1 MKYILV
7 IGDGMADNP
16 VDTLGGLTPL
26 EAAKKPFI
34 DRLSAA
40 GVLGSVLTVPEGFPP
55 GSDTAI
61 MSIFGCDVHFC
72 YSGRAPLE
80 AAAQGISLS
89 PGDAAYRC
97 NNVTVTDDASLDFA
111 EKKIIS
117 HSGGGLCEKQGVALV
132 EYLFN
137 HPEFKALADEAGM
150 RIYPT
155 ESYRHI
161 AVQKQ
166 VEISGLELSPPHDHI
181 GEAVGDNLPSGCDA
195 AVTLTS
201 LMEKANCLLQSH
213 PFNEER
219 RREGKLPG
227 NAIWF
232 WAEGTAAALPSFKAQ
247 YGKTGAVISAV
258 PLCHGIARLTGL
270 DVITVEGATGEV
282 ETNYEGKVSAALEAL
297 KTRDF
302 VAVHLEGPDECT
314 HCGDLKGKIQAI
326 EWLSSRVVEPLC
338 KALNETGEDYRML
351 ILSDHKTLTSNR
363 QHDGDPV
370 PYLIYDSRFDSKAA
384 LPYTEAGGLNGPYLN
399 AGIKLMPA
407 LFELDRAAEA

>member
-16 VDTLGGLTPL
+16 VSELDGLTPL
-26 EAAKKPFI
+26 EAAKKPYI
-34 DRLSAA
+34 DMLAA
-40 GVLGSVLTVPEGFPP
+40 EGILGSVLTVPEGFPP

-61 MSIFGCDVHFC
+61 MSIFGCDPHYC

-80 AAAQGISLS
+80 VAAQGISLS
-89 PGDAAYRC
+89 LGDAAYRC
-97 NNVTVTDDASLDFA
+97 NNVTLTDDETVPFE
-111 EKKIIS
+111 EKKIVS
-117 HSGGGLCEKQGVALV
+117 HSGGGLCEKQGVELV

-150 RIYPT
+150 SVYPT

-166 VEISGLELSPPHDHI
+166 ADIKGLVLAPPHDHI
-181 GEAVGDNLPSGCDA
+181 GETVADNLPKGCENA
-195 AVTLTS
+195 AVLTK
-201 LMEKANCLLQSH
+201 LMKKANELLFNH
-213 PFNEER
+213 PFNVR
-219 RREGKLPG
+219 RRSEGKLPG

-232 WAEGTAAALPSFKAQ
+232 WAEGTAAKLPNFFEQ
-247 YGKTGAVISAV
+247 YGKTGAVVSAV
-258 PLCHGIARLTGL
+258 PLCHGIARLIGL
-270 DVITVEGATGEV
+270 EVIMVDGATGEV
-282 ETNYEGKVSAALEAL
+282 DTNYEGKVKASLDAL

-314 HCGDLKGKIQAI
+314 HCGDLKGKLQAI
-326 EWLSSRVVEPLC
+326 EWLDSRVVEPLC
-338 KALNETGEDYRML
+338 SALREKGEDFRML

-370 PYLIYDSRFDSKAA
+370 PYIIYDSNNNTQAGLS
-384 LPYTEAGGLNGPYLN
+384 YSEANGLKGPYLS
-399 AGIKLMPA
+399 AGIDLMPS
-407 LFELDRAAEA
+407 LFGLK

>member
-16 VDTLGGLTPL
+16 VAELNGLTPL
-26 EAAKKPFI
+26 EVSRKSYI
-34 DRLSAA
+34 DKLAEH
-40 GVLGSVLTVPEGFPP
+40 GVLGSVLNVPEGFPP

-61 MSIFGCDVHFC
+61 MSIFGCDPHFC

-97 NNVTVTDDASLDFA
+97 NNVTLTDDETVPFE
-111 EKKIIS
+111 EKRIVS
-117 HSGGGLCEKQGVALV
+117 HSGGGLCEKQGVELV
-132 EYLFN
+132 EYLFA
-137 HPEFKALADEAGM
+137 HPEFKTLADRAGM
-150 RIYPT
+150 CVYPT

-166 VEISGLELSPPHDHI
+166 VDIKGLELAPPHDHI
-181 GEAVGDNLPSGCDA
+181 GELVSDNLPKGCENA
-195 AVTLTS
+195 AVLTE
-201 LMEKANCLLQSH
+201 LMKKANELLQNH
-213 PFNEER
+213 PFNAAR
-219 RREGKLPG
+219 RNEGKFPG

-232 WAEGTAAALPSFKAQ
+232 WAEGTAAKLPSFKEQ
-247 YGKTGAVISAV
+247 YGKTGAVVSAV

-270 DVITVEGATGEV
+270 DVIMVEGATGEV
-282 ETNYEGKVSAALEAL
+282 ETNYEGKVKAALNAL
-297 KTRDF
+297 ETHDF

-326 EWLSSRVVEPLC
+326 EWLDSRVVEPLC
-338 KALNETGEDYRML
+338 KALEAEGEDFRML

-370 PYLIYDSRFDSKAA
+370 PYIIYDSRLNTQAGLS
-384 LPYTEAGGLNGPYLN
+384 YSEANGLKGKYFSD
-399 AGIKLMPA
+399 GIELMPS
-407 LFELDRAAEA
+407 LFELN

>member
-16 VDTLGGLTPL
+16 VAELNGRTPL
-26 EAAKKPFI
+26 EVSGKPYI
-34 DRLSAA
+34 DSLAEH

-61 MSIFGCDVHFC
+61 MSIFGCDPHVC

-80 AAAQGISLS
+80 VAAQGISLS
-89 PGDAAYRC
+89 LGDAAYRC
-97 NNVTVTDDASLDFA
+97 NNVTLTDDETVPFE
-111 EKKIIS
+111 EKRIVS
-117 HSGGGLCEKQGVALV
+117 HSGGGLCEKQGVELV
-132 EYLFN
+132 EYLFA
-137 HPEFKALADEAGM
+137 HPEFKALADKAGM
-150 RIYPT
+150 CVYPT

-166 VEISGLELSPPHDHI
+166 VDIKGLELAPPHDHI
-181 GEAVGDNLPSGCDA
+181 GEKVSDNLPKGCENA
-195 AVTLTS
+195 AVLTA
-201 LMEKANCLLQSH
+201 LMKKANELLQNH
-213 PFNEER
+213 PFNAAR
-219 RREGKLPG
+219 RSEGKFPG

-232 WAEGTAAALPSFKAQ
+232 WAEGTAVKLPNFKDQ
-247 YGKTGAVISAV
+247 YGKSGAVVSAV

-270 DVITVEGATGEV
+270 DVIIVEGATGEV
-282 ETNYEGKVSAALEAL
+282 ETNYEGKVAAALSAL
-297 KTRDF
+297 ETHDF

-326 EWLSSRVVEPLC
+326 EWLDSRVVEPLC
-338 KALNETGEDYRML
+338 EALKAKGEAFRML

-370 PYLIYDSRFDSKAA
+370 PYIIYDSCHNTQAGLSYSEVNGLKGRFLS
-384 LPYTEAGGLNGPYLN
+384 AGIELMPSLFGLNQ
-399 AGIKLMPA
+399 
-407 LFELDRAAEA
+407 

>member
-16 VDTLGGLTPL
+16 VPELNGLTPL
-26 EAAKKPFI
+26 EASKKPFI
-34 DRLSAA
+34 DKLAA
-40 GVLGSVLTVPEGFPP
+40 QGVLGSVLTVPEGFPP

-61 MSIFGCDVHFC
+61 MSIFGCDPHSC

-89 PGDAAYRC
+89 LGDAAYRC
-97 NNVTVTDDASLDFA
+97 NNITLTDDGSIPFED
-111 EKKIIS
+111 KKIES
-117 HSGGGLCEKQGVALV
+117 HSAGGLCEKQGVELV
-132 EYLFN
+132 EYLFS
-137 HPEFKALADEAGM
+137 HPEFKALADKAGM
-150 RIYPT
+150 SIYPT

-166 VEISGLELSPPHDHI
+166 VEIKGLELAPPHDHI
-181 GEAVGDNLPSGCDA
+181 GEKVSENLPKGCENA
-195 AVTLTS
+195 SVLTD
-201 LMEKANCLLQSH
+201 LMKKANELLQDH
-213 PFNEER
+213 PFNVR
-219 RREGKLPG
+219 RRSEGKLPG

-232 WAEGTAAALPSFKAQ
+232 WAEGTAAKLPDFNEQ
-247 YGKTGAVISAV
+247 YRKTGAVVSAV

-270 DVITVEGATGEV
+270 DVIMVCGATGEV
-282 ETNYEGKVSAALEAL
+282 DTNYEGKVESALDAL

-314 HCGDLKGKIQAI
+314 HCGDLKGKLQAI
-326 EWLSSRVVEPLC
+326 EWLDSRVVKPLC
-338 KALNETGEDYRML
+338 DALSDSGEDFRML

-370 PYLIYDSRFDSKAA
+370 PYIIFDSRYNTQAG
-384 LPYTEAGGLNGPYLN
+384 LPYSEANGLKGNYLS
-399 AGIKLMPA
+399 AGIDLMPS
-407 LFELDRAAEA
+407 LFELK

>member
-16 VDTLGGLTPL
+16 VPELNGRTPL
-26 EAAKKPFI
+26 EASNKPFI
-34 DRLSAA
+34 DKLAQQ

-61 MSIFGCDVHFC
+61 MSIFGCDPHFC

-80 AAAQGISLS
+80 VAAQGISLS
-89 PGDAAYRC
+89 LGDAAYRC
-97 NNVTVTDDASLDFA
+97 NNVTLTDDEAVSFEDKVIL
-111 EKKIIS
+111 S
-117 HSGGGLCEKQGVALV
+117 HSAGGLCEKQGVELV

-137 HPEFKALADEAGM
+137 HPEFKKLADEVGM
-150 RIYPT
+150 CVYPT

-166 VEISGLELSPPHDHI
+166 VDIKGLELAPPHDHI
-181 GEAVGDNLPSGCDA
+181 GEKVSDNLPKGCENA
-195 AVTLTS
+195 SVLIK
-201 LMEKANCLLQSH
+201 LMKKANELLQNH
-213 PFNEER
+213 PFNVQR
-219 RREGKLPG
+219 RKEGKFPG

-232 WAEGTAAALPSFKAQ
+232 WAEGTAAKLPNFKEQ
-247 YGKTGAVISAV
+247 YGKTGAVVSAV

-270 DVITVEGATGEV
+270 DVIMVEGATGEV
-282 ETNYEGKVSAALEAL
+282 DTNYEGKVEAALNAL
-297 KTRDF
+297 KSKDF

-314 HCGDLKGKIQAI
+314 HCGDLKGKLQAI
-326 EWLSSRVVEPLC
+326 EWLDSRVVNPLC
-338 KALNETGEDYRML
+338 EALTSSGEDFRML

-370 PYLIYDSRFDSKAA
+370 PYLIYDSRTDTRSG
-384 LPYTEAGGLNGPYLN
+384 LPYSETNGLKDNYLK
-399 AGIKLMPA
+399 AGIDLMPS
-407 LFELDRAAEA
+407 LFELK

>member
-16 VDTLGGLTPL
+16 VPELNSRTPL
-26 EAAKKPFI
+26 ESSKKPFI
-34 DRLSAA
+34 DKLSEE
-40 GVLGSVLTVPEGFPP
+40 GILGSVLTVPEGFPP

-61 MSIFGCDVHFC
+61 MSIFGCDPHFC

-80 AAAQGISLS
+80 VAAQGISLS
-89 PGDAAYRC
+89 LGDAAYRC
-97 NNVTVTDDASLDFA
+97 NNVTLTDDESVPFEDKVIL
-111 EKKIIS
+111 S
-117 HSGGGLCEKQGVALV
+117 HSAGGLCEKQGVELV

-137 HPEFKALADEAGM
+137 HPEFKSLADEVGM
-150 RIYPT
+150 CVYPT

-166 VEISGLELSPPHDHI
+166 VDIKGLELAPPHDHI
-181 GEAVGDNLPSGCDA
+181 GEKVFDNLPQGCDNA
-195 AVTLTS
+195 AILTK
-201 LMEKANCLLQSH
+201 LMKKANELLQNH
-213 PFNEER
+213 PFNVQR
-219 RREGKLPG
+219 RKDGKLPG

-232 WAEGTAAALPSFKAQ
+232 WAEGTAAKLPNFKEQ
-247 YGKTGAVISAV
+247 YNKLGAVVSAV

-270 DVITVEGATGEV
+270 DVIMVDGATGEV
-282 ETNYEGKVSAALEAL
+282 DTNYEGKVEASLNAL

-314 HCGDLKGKIQAI
+314 HCGDLKGKMQAI
-326 EWLSSRVVEPLC
+326 EWLDSRVVKPLC
-338 KALNETGEDYRML
+338 DALASAGEDFRML

-370 PYLIYDSRFDSKAA
+370 PYIIYDSRKNTKSG
-384 LPYTEAGGLNGPYLN
+384 LSYSEANGLKDNYLG
-399 AGIKLMPA
+399 AGIDLMPS
-407 LFELDRAAEA
+407 LFELR

>member
-16 VDTLGGLTPL
+16 VPELNGLTPL
-26 EAAKKPFI
+26 EASKKPFI
-34 DRLSAA
+34 DKLAA
-40 GVLGSVLTVPEGFPP
+40 QGVLGSVLTVPEGFPP

-61 MSIFGCDVHFC
+61 MSIFGCDPHSC

-89 PGDAAYRC
+89 LGDAAYRC
-97 NNVTVTDDASLDFA
+97 NNITLTDDGSIPFED
-111 EKKIIS
+111 KKIES
-117 HSGGGLCEKQGVALV
+117 HSAGGLCEKQGVELV
-132 EYLFN
+132 EYLFS
-137 HPEFKALADEAGM
+137 HPEFKALADKAGM
-150 RIYPT
+150 SIYPT

-166 VEISGLELSPPHDHI
+166 VEIKGLELAPPHDHI
-181 GEAVGDNLPSGCDA
+181 GEKVSENLPKGCENA
-195 AVTLTS
+195 SVLTD
-201 LMEKANCLLQSH
+201 LMKKANELLQDH
-213 PFNEER
+213 PFNVR
-219 RREGKLPG
+219 RRSEGKLPG

-232 WAEGTAAALPSFKAQ
+232 WAEGTAAKLPDFNEQ
-247 YGKTGAVISAV
+247 YRKTGAVVSAV

-270 DVITVEGATGEV
+270 DVIMVCGATGEV
-282 ETNYEGKVSAALEAL
+282 DTNYEGKVEAALDAL

-314 HCGDLKGKIQAI
+314 HCGDLKGKLQAI
-326 EWLSSRVVEPLC
+326 EWLDSRVVKPLC
-338 KALNETGEDYRML
+338 DALSDSGEDFRML

-370 PYLIYDSRFDSKAA
+370 PYIIFDSRYNTQAG
-384 LPYTEAGGLNGPYLN
+384 LPYSEANGLKGNYLS
-399 AGIKLMPA
+399 AGIDLMPS
-407 LFELDRAAEA
+407 LFELK

>member
-1 MKYILV
+1 MKYVLV

-16 VDTLGGLTPL
+16 VPELGGRTPL
-26 EAAKKPFI
+26 EVSRKPFI
-34 DRLSAA
+34 DNLAA
-40 GVLGSVLTVPEGFPP
+40 RGILGSVLNVPEGFPP

-61 MSIFGCDVHFC
+61 MSIFGCDPHSC

-97 NNVTVTDDASLDFA
+97 NNITLTDDASIPFE
-111 EKKIIS
+111 EKKILS
-117 HSGGGLCEKQGVALV
+117 HSAGGLCEKQGVELV

-137 HPEFKALADEAGM
+137 HPEFKSLADDAGM
-150 RIYPT
+150 KIYPT

-161 AVQKQ
+161 AVQKHTD
-166 VEISGLELSPPHDHI
+166 IRGLELAPPHDHI
-181 GEAVGDNLPSGCDA
+181 GETVLSILPKGCA
-195 AVTLTS
+195 NAEILTE
-201 LMEKANCLLQSH
+201 LMKKANELLHDH
-213 PFNEER
+213 PFNVR
-219 RREGKLPG
+219 RRNEGKFPG

-232 WAEGTAAALPSFKAQ
+232 WAEGTAAKLPCFSEQ

-270 DVITVEGATGEV
+270 DVIMVEGATGEV
-282 ETNYEGKVSAALEAL
+282 DTNYEGKVQAAIDAL

-326 EWLSSRVVEPLC
+326 EWLDGRIVKPICEALSS
-338 KALNETGEDYRML
+338 ANEDFRIL

-370 PYLIYDSRFDSKAA
+370 PYIIYDSRFDTKSG
-384 LPYTEAGGLNGPYLN
+384 LPYSEANGLKGNYVS
-399 AGIKLMPA
+399 AGTDLMPL
-407 LFELDRAAEA
+407 LFELK

>member
-16 VDTLGGLTPL
+16 IPELNGLTPL
-26 EAAKKPFI
+26 EASKKPFI
-34 DRLSAA
+34 DKLAA
-40 GVLGSVLTVPEGFPP
+40 QGVLGSVLTVPEGFPP

-61 MSIFGCDVHFC
+61 MSIFGCDPHSC

-89 PGDAAYRC
+89 LGDAAYRC
-97 NNVTVTDDASLDFA
+97 NNITLTDDGSIPFED
-111 EKKIIS
+111 KKIES
-117 HSGGGLCEKQGVALV
+117 HSAGGLCEKQGVELV
-132 EYLFN
+132 EYLFS
-137 HPEFKALADEAGM
+137 HPEFKALADKAGM
-150 RIYPT
+150 SIYPT

-166 VEISGLELSPPHDHI
+166 VEIKGLELAPPHDHI
-181 GEAVGDNLPSGCDA
+181 GEKVSENLPKGCENA
-195 AVTLTS
+195 SVLTD
-201 LMEKANCLLQSH
+201 LMKKANELLQDH
-213 PFNEER
+213 PFNVR
-219 RREGKLPG
+219 RRSEGKLPG

-232 WAEGTAAALPSFKAQ
+232 WAEGTAAKLPDFNEQ
-247 YGKTGAVISAV
+247 YRKTGAVVSAV

-270 DVITVEGATGEV
+270 DVIMVCGATGEV
-282 ETNYEGKVSAALEAL
+282 DTNYEGKVEAALDAL

-314 HCGDLKGKIQAI
+314 HCGDLKGKLQAI
-326 EWLSSRVVEPLC
+326 EWLDSRVVKPLC
-338 KALNETGEDYRML
+338 DALSASGEDFRML

-370 PYLIYDSRFDSKAA
+370 PYIIFDSRYNTQAG
-384 LPYTEAGGLNGPYLN
+384 LPYSEANGLKGNYLS
-399 AGIKLMPA
+399 AGIDLMPS
-407 LFELDRAAEA
+407 LFELK

>member
-16 VDTLGGLTPL
+16 VSELNGRTPL
-26 EAAKKPFI
+26 EVSNKPYI
-34 DRLSAA
+34 DKLSEH

-61 MSIFGCDVHFC
+61 MSIFGCDPHFC

-80 AAAQGISLS
+80 VAAQGISLS
-89 PGDAAYRC
+89 LGDAAYRC
-97 NNVTVTDDASLDFA
+97 NNVTLTDDETVPF
-111 EKKIIS
+111 EKKRIVS
-117 HSGGGLCEKQGVALV
+117 HSGGGLCEKQGVELV
-132 EYLFN
+132 EFLFA
-137 HPEFKALADEAGM
+137 HPEFKALADKAGM
-150 RIYPT
+150 CVYPT

-166 VEISGLELSPPHDHI
+166 VDIKGLELAPPHDHI
-181 GEAVGDNLPSGCDA
+181 GELVSDYLPKGCANA
-195 AVTLTS
+195 AVLTE
-201 LMEKANCLLQSH
+201 LMKKANELLQNH
-213 PFNEER
+213 PFNVLR
-219 RREGKLPG
+219 RNEGKLPG

-232 WAEGTAAALPSFKAQ
+232 WAEGTAAKLPNFKEQ
-247 YGKTGAVISAV
+247 YGKTGAVVSAV

-270 DVITVEGATGEV
+270 DVIMVEGATGEV
-282 ETNYEGKVSAALEAL
+282 ETNYEGKVAAALKAL
-297 KTRDF
+297 NTNDF

-326 EWLSSRVVEPLC
+326 EWLDSRVVMPLC
-338 KALNETGEDYRML
+338 EALKAKGEPFRML

-370 PYLIYDSRFDSKAA
+370 PYIIYDSNKDSQAG
-384 LPYTEAGGLNGPYLN
+384 LLYSEANGLKGPYLP
-399 AGIKLMPA
+399 AGIDLMPS
-407 LFELDRAAEA
+407 LFELS

>member
-16 VDTLGGLTPL
+16 VHELDGRTPL
-26 EAAKKPFI
+26 EASNKPFI
-34 DRLSAA
+34 DKLAEH

-61 MSIFGCDVHFC
+61 MSIFGCDPHFC

-80 AAAQGISLS
+80 VAAQGISLS
-89 PGDAAYRC
+89 LGDAAYRC
-97 NNVTVTDDASLDFA
+97 NNVTLTDDEAVLFED
-111 EKKIIS
+111 KNILS
-117 HSGGGLCEKQGVALV
+117 HSAGGLCEKQGVELV
-132 EYLFN
+132 EYLFA
-137 HPEFKALADEAGM
+137 HPEFKAISDEAGM
-150 RIYPT
+150 CIYPT

-161 AVQKQ
+161 AVQQQ
-166 VEISGLELSPPHDHI
+166 VDIKGLELAPPHDHI
-181 GEAVGDNLPSGCDA
+181 GEKVSDNLPKGCDNA
-195 AVTLTS
+195 AVLTR
-201 LMEKANCLLQSH
+201 LMKKANELLQNH
-213 PFNEER
+213 PFNVQCR
-219 RREGKLPG
+219 KEGKLPG

-232 WAEGTAAALPSFKAQ
+232 WAEGTAAKLPNFKEQ
-247 YGKTGAVISAV
+247 YGKVGAVVSAV

-270 DVITVEGATGEV
+270 DVIMVEGVTGEV
-282 ETNYEGKVSAALEAL
+282 DTNYEGKVEASLEAL

-326 EWLSSRVVEPLC
+326 EWLDSRVVKPLC
-338 KALNETGEDYRML
+338 DALKASGEEFRML

-370 PYLIYDSRFDSKAA
+370 PYIIYDSRFSTKSGLSYSEANGSK
-384 LPYTEAGGLNGPYLN
+384 GNYLS
-399 AGIKLMPA
+399 AGIDLMPT
-407 LFELDRAAEA
+407 LFELK